1 MAGVAEEGVPPSVEE
16 RSAEARAR
24 LDPTR
29 PLRMPG
35 ASLRESDPSSIYLV
49 GRLLGVLRSRLGRP
63 SPKPDIPPASDVAAT
78 DSAASSSTPAAP
90 ASAPERATE
99 VASETATEGA
109 DASATSKP
117 KAKTSPLGY
126 KLAIGGLLAFAGVMI
141 AIPFVGESEAPAPTA
156 TATSA
161 VETTQ
166 AAQPSVAAAAP
177 ADAGVAVDAAPPPA
191 PPKVFRVRS
200 LAEDPEL
207 EIVEGTVGKRPLLS
221 ALTAS
226 GLPMRD
232 AFRAI
237 HSFKGK
243 TFDHPKSGDAFVYA
257 RRRQGGRLVAF
268 EYIVPPF
275 DVWQAR
281 EGTDGKL
288 EGKKVEFVPEE
299 RRVARSIVVGDDLRK
314 SLAQAELDDDLL
326 GMLDDALDGHA
337 ELVDM
342 RPGARLRVVVVEER
356 IEGTFARYSELDA
369 VEYSPANAKAKTV
382 RVYRYDPDGRGQK
395 RKAHV
400 YYDGERRQ
408 PYKGGFRSPLPL
420 GRVTSRFNPRRMHP
434 VLHVIMPHNGV
445 DFAAPVGTPIY
456 ATASGVVRV
465 SSYSGPNGNMVQV
478 EHPNGL
484 VSAYC
489 HLSRFAAGL
498 HPGQHV
504 EARQLVGY
512 VGQTGRSTGP
522 HLHFAIKRG
531 DVFLD
536 PLSLRLDGVR
546 TLPPSEHEAFDK
558 VKGELDQALDS
569 VALPPPPAGTEAAEA
584 EDVIYDE
591 VAGDGGAGDAA
602 P

>member
-1 MAGVAEEGVPPSVEE
+1 MAGVAEEGVTPSVEE

-24 LDPTR
+24 LDPAR

-35 ASLRESDPSSIYLV
+35 QSLRETDPTSVFLV
-49 GRLLGVLRSRLGRP
+49 GRLIGALRARLVRARP
-63 SPKPDIPPASDVAAT
+63 D
-78 DSAASSSTPAAP
+78 AAP
-90 ASAPERATE
+90 APEPPVASAPTE
-99 VASETATEGA
+99 APETVPGAEAPDASPA
-109 DASATSKP
+109 DAPSAEAPPAPARPRAS
-117 KAKTSPLGY
+117 LGL
-126 KLAIGGLLAFAGVMI
+126 KLAIGGICVFAASMF
-141 AIPFVGESEAPAPTA
+141 ALPFVSEPEETSASAPRA
-156 TATSA
+156 SA

-166 AAQPSVAAAAP
+166 AAQPAAVLAVV
-177 ADAGVAVDAAPPPA
+177 DAGAAMVDAASATPP

-200 LAEDPEL
+200 LSDDPEL
-207 EIVEGTVGKRPLLS
+207 EIVEGTVGKRPLLA

-226 GLPMRD
+226 GLSMRD

-237 HSFKGK
+237 HSFKNK
-243 TFDHPKSGDAFVYA
+243 TFDHPKSADAFVYA
-257 RRRQGGRLVAF
+257 RRRQDKRLVAF

-281 EGTDGKL
+281 EGEGGKL

-299 RRVARSIVVGDDLRK
+299 RRVARSIVVGEDLRK

-369 VEYSPANAKAKTV
+369 VEYSPANPKAKTV

-434 VLHVIMPHNGV
+434 VLHVVMPHNGV

-484 VSAYC
+484 ISAYC

-546 TLPPSEHEAFDK
+546 TLPPSEHELFDK
-558 VKGELDQALDS
+558 VRAELDQALDS
-569 VALPPPPAGTEAAEA
+569 VALPPPPAGTEAAAAEA
-584 EDVIYDE
+584 DEVIYDE
-591 VAGDGGAGDAA
+591 VTGDAGAADGAA